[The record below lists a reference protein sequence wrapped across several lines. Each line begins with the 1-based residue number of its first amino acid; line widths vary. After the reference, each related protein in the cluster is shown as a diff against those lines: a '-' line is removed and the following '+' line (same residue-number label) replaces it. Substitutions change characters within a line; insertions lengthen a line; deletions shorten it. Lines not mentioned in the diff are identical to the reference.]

1 MLLKN
6 KRRLILGSLIFAL
19 LFFYLGVRAYFVFVH
34 VGSYDGWT
42 SQQNLSE
49 ERWFITAVDPKGPAT
64 ALQVGDEFLA
74 INGITRAQDANIL
87 NFNRRVSP
95 GTNYEMTVRRNGQVL
110 TIPLRTVEVTQRR
123 NNSIERAY
131 VFISPLFVLTALI
144 IFLLKS
150 ESKQARLLAFG
161 LATFIGLN
169 TWTMPIEVWGR
180 GAELLVG
187 FIKFFCLCSL
197 PLLAHFFLIFPE
209 RSPLLKRWPKLETW
223 LYWPYLLIEL
233 PSFGM
238 LRLPGFVNAPYF
250 SFPPIRWL
258 DSHYWFYLPMPT
270 FVVYLCLIL
279 VFLAINYRAAQKD
292 ARRRLRVIVVGSAA
306 GLLTLVGIIV
316 VEFFALQAKFASVYR
331 FLEIMMLVTPALIPL
346 SFAYAIIRHKVI
358 PISLIIRRGVRYL
371 LVSRGAVILEF
382 LTVVIVLTVVLRM
395 IMIYFQASHLVVG
408 LVSGLVSV
416 VVWQATRAIH
426 NRYLAPLIDR
436 KFFRQSYDAQQIMA
450 ELSDSLRSTTD
461 RAQLPRLVATKI
473 QAALQ
478 TERVTILLK
487 DEATGAYACAY
498 SCDYDPRSSHST
510 ASVNGHQF
518 TAQTELTNR
527 LLASTDPLEVDW
539 EGETARVENVELITQ
554 TETETLRALN
564 SALLLP
570 LKGKDEMSGII
581 SLGARLG
588 DLPFSNEDKRLLLSV
603 SAPMSFALE
612 NTRLI
617 ERMIED
623 ARRRE
628 ELEAQ
633 NEQRARELDEA
644 RQLQLSMLPKKV
656 PQFPNLEIA
665 AYMKTA
671 TEVGGD
677 YYDFHVADDG
687 TLTIA
692 IGDATGHGLKAG
704 TMVTA
709 TKSLFHELANGD
721 DLPDM
726 LKRFSYS
733 LKKMNLRS
741 LFMALTVV
749 RLKNHGLTIT
759 VAGMPPILI
768 YRAAQRHIEEVFIKA
783 MPLGCLTNYT
793 YKQEDVAL
801 QPGDIVVLMSDGFP
815 ERFNEANEMLGYDQ
829 AKYTL
834 VATAHLSSQ
843 EILTRLVQ
851 AGDDWGQS
859 RLADDDVT
867 FVVLKIR

>member
-1 MLLKN
+1 MKN
-6 KRRLILGSLIFAL
+6 KRRLILGSVFFAL
-19 LFFYLGVRAYFVFVH
+19 LFFYLGLRIYFVFIYA
-34 VGSYDGWT
+34 GSYDGWT
-42 SQQNLSE
+42 ATRKANDTHPY
-49 ERWFITAVDPKGPAT
+49 IVAIDPKGPAT
-64 ALQVGDEFLA
+64 ALQINDEFLA
-74 INGITRAQDANIL
+74 INGLTLAEDPNIL
-87 NFNRRVSP
+87 NYYQRVAP
-95 GTNYEMTVRRNGQVL
+95 GTPYRMAIRREGQEMV
-110 TIPLRTVEVTQRR
+110 IPLVTSVQMQRR
-123 NNSIERAY
+123 TNFYEQADI
-131 VFISPLFVLTALI
+131 FINAIFLVTALLV
-144 IFLLKS
+144 FLLKPDNN
-150 ESKQARLLAFG
+150 QAWLLALVLG
-161 LATFIGLN
+161 TFIGLN
-169 TWTMPIEVWGR
+169 NWNMPLERFGR
-180 GAELLVG
+180 GLEILVAGIKIMCLWCLPWLLR
-187 FIKFFCLCSL
+187 
-197 PLLAHFFLIFPE
+197 FFLDFPT
-209 RSPLLKRWPKLETW
+209 RSPILQRWPKL
-223 LYWPYLLIEL
+223 LRYLNWPFYLLVL
-233 PSFGM
+233 PFLGGSRLSPWLSRQFFG
-238 LRLPGFVNAPYF
+238 LPFISWLDAHFWFRLP
-250 SFPPIRWL
+250 
-258 DSHYWFYLPMPT
+258 
-270 FVVYLCLIL
+270 
-279 VFLAINYRAAQKD
+279 LAISVAYLLAALTCLLVNYRVANQND
-292 ARRRLRVIVVGSAA
+292 RRRLRVVLGGSGT
-306 GLLTLVGIIV
+306 GLLILVLV
-316 VEFFALQAKFASVYR
+316 VLVENIGLKARFPNLMKGLEFARVFT
-331 FLEIMMLVTPALIPL
+331 TPLIPL

-382 LTVVIVLTVVLRM
+382 LTVILVLTVVLRT
-395 IMIYFQASHLVVG
+395 IMMYFQASHLVVG
-408 LVSGLVSV
+408 LVSGIVSV
-416 VVWQATRAIH
+416 AVWQTTRAIH
-426 NRYLAPLIDR
+426 NRYLAPLINR
-436 KFFRQSYDAQQIMA
+436 KFFRQSYDAQQIMS
-450 ELSDSLRSTTD
+450 ELSESLRATTD
-461 RAQLPRLVATKI
+461 RAQLPELVATKI

-487 DEATGAYACAY
+487 DEASGAFTCAY

-518 TAQTELTNR
+518 TSQTELTNR
-527 LLASTDPLEVDW
+527 LRVSADALEVDW
-539 EGETARVENVELITQ
+539 EGETARVENVETLSDA
-554 TETETLRALN
+554 ETTTLRALN

-628 ELEAQ
+628 ELEAE
-633 NEQRARELDEA
+633 NEAHAKELEEA

-677 YYDFHVADDG
+677 YYDFHVAADG

-704 TMVTA
+704 TVVTA

-726 LKRFSYS
+726 LKRFSYA
-733 LKKMNLRS
+733 LKQMNMRS

-749 RLKNHGLTIT
+749 RLRNHGLTIT

-768 YRAAQRHIEEVFIKA
+768 YRATQRHIEEIFIKA

-829 AKYTL
+829 AKDTL
-834 VATAHLSSQ
+834 IATAHLSSQ

-859 RLADDDVT
+859 RLADDDIT

>member
-1 MLLKN
+1 MKN
-6 KRRLILGSLIFAL
+6 QRRFILGLVIFAL
-19 LFFYLGVRAYFVFVH
+19 LFFYFGVRAYFVFFH

-42 SQQNLSE
+42 SQQNRNDG
-49 ERWFITAVDPKGPAT
+49 RWYITSVDPTGPAT
-64 ALQVGDEFLA
+64 VLQVGDEFVA
-74 INGITRAQDANIL
+74 INGITRAQNSNIGDY
-87 NFNRRVSP
+87 NRRVPP
-95 GTNYEMTVRRNGQVL
+95 GTNYQMTVRRNGQL
-110 TIPLRTVEVTQRR
+110 QTFALRMVEVTQRR
-123 NNSIERAY
+123 TNSIERAY

-150 ESKQARLLAFG
+150 DNKQARLLAFG
-161 LATFIGLN
+161 LGTFIGLN
-169 TWTMPIEVWGR
+169 TWTMPIDLWGR

-187 FIKFFCLCSL
+187 VIKFFCLFSL

-209 RSPLLKRWPKLETW
+209 RSSLLKRWPKLERW

-238 LRLPGFVNAPYF
+238 MRMPDFVKTPYF
-250 SFPPIRWL
+250 HFPPIRWL
-258 DSHYWFYLPMPT
+258 DSHSWFNVPMPT

-306 GLLTLVGIIV
+306 GLLTLIGIIV
-316 VEFFALQAKFASVYR
+316 VEFFGVQSQFPNTYA
-331 FLEIMMLVTPALIPL
+331 FLIKMMVVTPALIPL

-358 PISLIIRRGVRYL
+358 PVSLIIRRGVRYL

-382 LTVVIVLTVVLRM
+382 LTVVIVLTVVLRT
-395 IMIYFQASHLVVG
+395 IMTRFQASHLVVG
-408 LVSGLVSV
+408 IVSGIVSI
-416 VVWQATRAIH
+416 VVWQGTRAIH

-450 ELSDSLRSTTD
+450 ELSDSLRTTTD
-461 RAQLPRLVATKI
+461 REQLPRLVATKI

-478 TERVTILLK
+478 TERVSILLK
-487 DEATGAYACAY
+487 DEATGAYTCDY

-510 ASVNGHQF
+510 ASVSGHQLLSN
-518 TAQTELTNR
+518 TELTNR
-527 LLASTDPLEVDW
+527 LLAATSPLEVHWD
-539 EGETARVENVELITQ
+539 GEAAFVEDVATL
-554 TETETLRALN
+554 TETETTTLRALN

-644 RQLQLSMLPKKV
+644 RQLQLSMLPKQV

-709 TKSLFHELANGD
+709 TKGLFNELAGEE
-721 DLPDM
+721 DLPVM
-726 LKRFSYS
+726 LKRFSHA

-749 RLKNHGLTIT
+749 RLRNHGLTIT
-759 VAGMPPILI
+759 AAGMPPILI
-768 YRAAQRHIEEVFIKA
+768 YRASQRHIEEVFIKA
-783 MPLGCLTNYT
+783 MPLGCVTSYN
-793 YKQEDVAL
+793 YKQEEVAL
-801 QPGDIVVLMSDGFP
+801 RSGDIVVLMSDGFP
-815 ERFNEANEMLGYDQ
+815 ERFNEANEMLGYEQ
-829 AKYTL
+829 ARHTL
-834 VATAHLSSQ
+834 FSAAHLSSQ
-843 EILTRLVQ
+843 EILARFVQ
-851 AGDDWGQS
+851 IGDEWGQS